1 MKIHDLVLL
10 SKFSKY
16 SGYKSNR
23 KEPIVVVYSS
33 NGQSINEIIQISIT
47 SKNKAFRN
55 NFHKKMQD
63 LYNEN
68 CKHFLKKKFKKSKY
82 MERYLIFMDWKT

>member
-1 MKIHDLVLL
+1 
-10 SKFSKY
+10 
-16 SGYKSNR
+16 
-23 KEPIVVVYSS
+23 
-33 NGQSINEIIQISIT
+33 
-47 SKNKAFRN
+47 
-55 NFHKKMQD
+55 MQD

>member
-1 MKIHDLVLL
+1 MKIQDLVLV

-55 NFHKKMQD
+55 NFHQKNARPEQWKLQTLFEKKV
-63 LYNEN
+63 
-68 CKHFLKKKFKKSKY
+68 LK
-82 MERYLIFMDWKT
+82 I